1 MEVWYNALLVEKKI
15 IVFLCRRN
23 TKEKEENIKAL
34 QPGWRPGSGV

>member
-15 IVFLCRRN
+15 IVFLRHHN

-34 QPGWRPGSGV
+34 QPGWRPRSGV